1 MGANE
6 VGFVLVGEGESV
18 NAGDGVYCLG
28 EAAVEDGRCG
38 EGCGVDVR
46 S

>member
-18 NAGDGVYCLG
+18 NTGDGVDRLG
-28 EAAVEDGRCG
+28 EAAVEDGRG
-38 EGCGVDVR
+38 GKGGGVNV
-46 S
+46 SS